1 MLFAKEIDFKD
12 FVSLDLGNIVENPLL
27 KTLLNRLNIG

>member
-12 FVSLDLGNIVENPLL
+12 FFSLDLGNTVENPLL